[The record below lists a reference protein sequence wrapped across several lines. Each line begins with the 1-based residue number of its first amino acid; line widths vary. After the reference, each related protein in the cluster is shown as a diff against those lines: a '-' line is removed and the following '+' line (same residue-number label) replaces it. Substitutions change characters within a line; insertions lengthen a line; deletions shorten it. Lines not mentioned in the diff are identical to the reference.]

1 MILAHSSAYHLFKD
15 KYAEKY
21 PDSKVGVTLNVNYV
35 MSYFP
40 NDPEAQTA
48 TDIQF
53 EFALKWL
60 SDPIFGELGDYSQE
74 VKSIFG
80 NLTET
85 ERFSKW
91 KLPKFTEDEKS
102 RNKGASDFFGLNFYN
117 GNLMVGSARDAV
129 NTYLEVTNK
138 GRIPDWMNCDEWWNG
153 ASHWLHHTPDHYR

>member
-1 MILAHSSAYHLFKD
+1 
-15 KYAEKY
+15 
-21 PDSKVGVTLNVNYV
+21 

-60 SDPIFGELGDYSQE
+60 SDPIFGETGDYSQQ

-85 ERFSKW
+85 ERFAKW
-91 KLPKFTEDEKS
+91 KLPKFTDEEKV

-129 NTYLEVTNK
+129 NTYLEVGCPK
-138 GRIPDWMNCDEWWNG
+138 
-153 ASHWLHHTPDHYR
+153 SF